1 MDGKKIPRNTFG
13 NIYQKVC
20 SFKYMQ
26 TSKVAINQLKTTII
40 SILLPFQ
47 TVWPKAKTCTRIT
60 DKDVS
65 PIVPEHAKTF
75 STFFVSYSGCSTQI
89 SRWAKNSFC
98 NTKIDMIFLLLQKV
112 YQTNKIKEQFLGCA
126 GELKSFLSHMCPNGP
141 YFVHVC
147 YR

>member
-75 STFFVSYSGCSTQI
+75 STFFYHTQG
-89 SRWAKNSFC
+89 A
-98 NTKIDMIFLLLQKV
+98 Q
-112 YQTNKIKEQFLGCA
+112 
-126 GELKSFLSHMCPNGP
+126 LKSHGGQKILFAIYKSQKLI
-141 YFVHVC
+141 
-147 YR
+147 